1 MRISDWSSDVCSADL
16 GAGGTVNLNL
26 GAINR
31 TGGLANFVLPDSGA
45 ITTSNPDGVLGGW
58 ATINGSDYAKVLG
71 GGIIAFDAT
80 DYTDKDDASSW
91 LDGEIISDR
100 ENAPD
105 TPFFGSVGGDV
116 QLGGLRYTEVGRWP
130 CWEGGLELC
139 KLWWLL

>member
-1 MRISDWSSDVCSADL
+1 MRISDWSSDVCSSDL
-16 GAGGTVNLNL
+16 GGTVNLNL

-80 DYTDKDDASSW
+80 DYNDKDDASSW
-91 LDGEIISDR
+91 LDGEIISDS

-105 TPFFGSVGGDV
+105 KDGIAWCKERVG
-116 QLGGLRYTEVGRWP
+116 TEVQH
-130 CWEGGLELC
+130 
-139 KLWWLL
+139 

>member
-45 ITTSNPDGVLGGW
+45 ITTCNPDGVLCGW

-71 GGIIAFDAT
+71 GGIIAFDAS
-80 DYTDKDDASSW
+80 DHTDKGDASTW
-91 LDGEIISDR
+91 LGAEIINAS

-105 TPFFGSVGGDV
+105 TTSFGPVGG
-116 QLGGLRYTEVGRWP
+116 RTEEGRSGK
-130 CWEGGLELC
+130 E
-139 KLWWLL
+139 

>member
-1 MRISDWSSDVCSADL
+1 MFFFFKHKKAYELRIRDWSSDVCSSD
-16 GAGGTVNLNL
+16 
-26 GAINR
+26 
-31 TGGLANFVLPDSGA
+31 
-45 ITTSNPDGVLGGW
+45 LGGW

-91 LDGEIISDR
+91 LDGEIISDS

-116 QLGGLRYTEVGRWP
+116 QLGGLRYTAAADSTITVGVGNTLGVDGTIIVAPSVLANDQTITEIGRAHV
-130 CWEGGLELC
+130 
-139 KLWWLL
+139 